1 MSYHDSYYH
10 SQLEKKG
17 MAVVNPLHEQQKRL
31 TQLEE
36 FLKEIAD
43 EVNDKD
49 LRDKIDKMLEK

>member
-1 MSYHDSYYH
+1 
-10 SQLEKKG
+10 
-17 MAVVNPLHEQQKRL
+17 LHEQQKRL

>member
-36 FLKEIAD
+36 FLKQIAD

>member
-17 MAVVNPLHEQQKRL
+17 MAVVNPLHAQQKRL

-36 FLKEIAD
+36 FLKEIAEETD
-43 EVNDKD
+43 NQHLKDRINDVLK
-49 LRDKIDKMLEK
+49 

>member
-10 SQLEKKG
+10 SELSEKG
-17 MAVVNPLHEQQKRL
+17 MAVVNPLHEQRKRL

-43 EVNDKD
+43 ETKDKK
-49 LRDKIDKMLEK
+49 LKEKIDKMLE